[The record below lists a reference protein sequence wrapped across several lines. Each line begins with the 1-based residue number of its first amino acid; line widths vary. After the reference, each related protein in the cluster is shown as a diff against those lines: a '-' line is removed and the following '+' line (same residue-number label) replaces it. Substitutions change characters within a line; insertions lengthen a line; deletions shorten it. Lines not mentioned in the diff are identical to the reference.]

1 MTELDT
7 RLFLVA
13 CAQTSLEEQGVFQG
27 PSDNTL
33 SRQGTRHAKLL
44 SAHLKSAK
52 IDSFYSSPYEG
63 ALKVASILAAA
74 HRRGVIKIPEL
85 RDMDF
90 GQWTGKT
97 MQELKESDPEQPI
110 TWQFTPQEHRMPAGE
125 TLEEMQARVVAA
137 LENVVAVE
145 RGNGVCVVSHAIPI
159 KAAMCHFLNEDLS
172 IVWFTPSQD
181 STALNIVDFQNGE
194 AQVTL
199 VGSLEHLGKT
209 TPAQPLE
216 RAAPYPG

>member
-1 MTELDT
+1 MTEVET
-7 RLFLVA
+7 KLFLVA
-13 CAQTSLEEQGVFQG
+13 CAQTTLTEQGVFQG
-27 PSDNTL
+27 PSNHTL
-33 SRQGTRHAKLL
+33 SRQGIRHAKLL
-44 SAHLKSAK
+44 SKHLKSAR
-52 IDSFYSSPYEG
+52 IDSFYASPYDG
-63 ALKVASILAAA
+63 AVTTASILAAA
-74 HRRGVIKIPEL
+74 HRRGVIKIPDL

-97 MQELKESDPEQPI
+97 MQELKESDSEQPI
-110 TWQFTPQEHRMPAGE
+110 TWQFTPQVHRMPGGE
-125 TLEEMQARVVAA
+125 TQGEVQARVVAA
-137 LENVVAVE
+137 LENMVAVE

-159 KAAMCHFLNEDLS
+159 KAALCHFMNEDLS

-199 VGSLEHLGKT
+199 IGSLEHLGKT

-216 RAAPYPG
+216 RAAPYLG

>member
-1 MTELDT
+1 MTEVET
-7 RLFLVA
+7 KLFLVA
-13 CAQTSLEEQGVFQG
+13 CAKTTLDEEGVFQG
-27 PSDNTL
+27 PSNHTL
-33 SRQGTRHAKLL
+33 SNQGVRHAKLL
-44 SAHLKSAK
+44 SKHLKSAK
-52 IDSFYSSPYEG
+52 IDSFYASPYEG
-63 ALKVASILAAA
+63 ALTTASILAAA

-145 RGNGVCVVSHAIPI
+145 RSNGVCVVSHAIPI

-172 IVWFTPSQD
+172 IVWFTASQD
-181 STALNIVDFQNGE
+181 STALNIIDFQNGE
-194 AQVTL
+194 AEVTL
-199 VGSLEHLGKT
+199 IGSLEHLGET
-209 TPAQPLE
+209 RQAQPLE

>member
-1 MTELDT
+1 MTEVET
-7 RLFLVA
+7 KLFLVA
-13 CAQTSLEEQGVFQG
+13 CAQTTLDEQGIFQG
-27 PSDNTL
+27 PSNHTL
-33 SRQGTRHAKLL
+33 SSQGTRHAKLL
-44 SAHLKSAK
+44 SAHLKSAR
-52 IDSFYSSPYEG
+52 IDSFYASPYEG
-63 ALKVASILAAA
+63 ALRTASVLAAA

-97 MQELKESDPEQPI
+97 MQELKESSPEQPI
-110 TWQFTPQEHRMPAGE
+110 TWQFTPQEHRMPGGE
-125 TLEEMQARVVAA
+125 TLEEVQARVGAA
-137 LENVVAVE
+137 LENVILVE

-159 KAAMCHFLNEDLS
+159 KAAMCHFMNEDLS

-181 STALNIVDFQNGE
+181 STALNIIDFQNGE

-199 VGSLEHLGKT
+199 IGSLEHLGKT

-216 RAAPYPG
+216 RAAPYLG